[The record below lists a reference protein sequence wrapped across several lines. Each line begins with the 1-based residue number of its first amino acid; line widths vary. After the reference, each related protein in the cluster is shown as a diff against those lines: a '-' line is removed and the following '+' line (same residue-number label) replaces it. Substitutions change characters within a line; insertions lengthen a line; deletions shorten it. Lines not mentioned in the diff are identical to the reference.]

1 MRRIVTDEIMNNMLL
16 DYNNGLGLTQLSQKY
31 NFQEQTIQNNFKKYG
46 IKISKSTARKFTQ
59 DEVDNIII
67 DYTNGLK
74 PYELA
79 KKYDRNSGTIIG
91 KLQSL
96 GIYKNSIY
104 HFTKEDIEFLK
115 IHYPN
120 NDWEKIYAR
129 FPNTTKASIQ
139 TKMNKLN
146 IHTKNYFW
154 TDSDIELLKN
164 NYPHMNGNIKD
175 LVKLFDNRYTYTAIM
190 SKAQK
195 LGLKAREYW
204 SEKEISIIKNN
215 YHLHTVDEMMKLL
228 PNRSRNSIIAQ
239 AKNLG
244 VTNKTIIESNFS
256 KEEKQFVYDN
266 YNKLTDKEIG
276 DRLNRSSYGINNYR
290 SRNGLLKIYEKSSYL
305 DLSEYVRRNNIQWK
319 KASMENCNYKC
330 IITGKRFDDIHHLYG
345 LNLILNETLDKLNI
359 KIRNDINDYT
369 QEELNNILSTF
380 RKIQSNYPLG
390 VCLTKEIHK
399 KFHEVYGY
407 GNNTEEQWND
417 FVKNYNKIVD

>member
-1 MRRIVTDEIMNNMLL
+1 MRRIVTDEIMNNMLS
-16 DYNNGLGLTQLSQKY
+16 DYNNGLGLIQLSQKY

-46 IKISKSTARKFTQ
+46 IKIGKSTARKFTQ

-120 NDWEKIYAR
+120 NDWEEIYAR

-175 LVKLFDNRYTYTAIM
+175 LVKLFNNKYTYTAIM

-195 LGLKAREYW
+195 LGLKAREHW
-204 SEKEISIIKNN
+204 SKKEISIIKNN
-215 YHLHTVDEMMKLL
+215 YHLYTVGEMMKLL

-276 DRLNRSSYGINNYR
+276 DILNRSSYGINNYR
-290 SRNGLLKIYEKSSYL
+290 SRNGLLKTYEKSSYL
-305 DLSEYVRRNNIQWK
+305 DLSEYVRRNNLKWK

-330 IITGKRFDDIHHLYG
+330 AITEKRFDDIHHLYG

-359 KIRNDINDYT
+359 KIRNNINDYT

-390 VCLTKEIHK
+390 VCLTKEIHR

-407 GNNTEEQWND
+407 GNNTEEQWNE
-417 FVKNYNKIVD
+417 FVKKYNKIVD